1 MQTPIESLAVLIKLR
16 PIETAVLFND
26 FAGAEELLRHGADP
40 STIRQKLIDAI
51 NGRTRIKY
59 TDKELDNRRHL
70 LKLIEKM
77 DSAMR

>member
-1 MQTPIESLAVLIKLR
+1 M
-16 PIETAVLFND
+16 
-26 FAGAEELLRHGADP
+26 LRHGADP

-59 TDKELDNRRHL
+59 TDKELENRRHL

-77 DSAMR
+77 DSARQ